1 MAVEF
6 MDTALLIASIVA
18 VISGLIQGYSGFA
31 GALIMVPILAS
42 IMNPIDA
49 VAIAMV
55 AGLAGNAT
63 ITADAAKSAEWR
75 ETGSV
80 SVAIAVFIPAGLL
93 FLVSAEPDVI
103 RLGMGIFT
111 LLAAFL
117 LMSGWRYR
125 GSRGLVSGV
134 VVGAVSGLIV
144 GAFGVPSGP
153 VFVVYF
159 LSSQLP
165 VHVQRANI
173 VIAVTVVLTVMVIGL
188 AVEGAYA
195 EETLWRLIVV
205 APLYLVSTWAGKW
218 LFQKLPSTWFVKVA
232 YVLLLASG
240 VAVLAV

>member
-1 MAVEF
+1 MPAEIY
-6 MDTALLIASIVA
+6 DIALLIAGTVA
-18 VISGLIQGYSGFA
+18 VVSGLIQGYSGFA
-31 GALIMVPILAS
+31 GALFMVPILAS
-42 IMNPIDA
+42 LMNPIDA

-75 ETGSV
+75 EAGSV
-80 SVAIAVFIPAGLL
+80 SVAIAVSIPAGLL
-93 FLVSAEPDVI
+93 FLVSAEPEII
-103 RLGMGIFT
+103 RLGMGVFT

-125 GSRGLVSGV
+125 GARGIGSGV
-134 VVGAVSGLIV
+134 VVGVTSGLIV

-159 LSSQLP
+159 LSSPSLVP
-165 VHVQRANI
+165 VQRANI

-188 AVEGAYA
+188 AIEGAYT
-195 EETLWRLIVV
+195 EDILWRLIVV
-205 APLYLVSTWAGKW
+205 APLYLVSTWTGKW

-232 YVLLLASG
+232 YGLLLASG
-240 VAVLAV
+240 VAVLTV

>member
-1 MAVEF
+1 MPAEIF
-6 MDTALLIASIVA
+6 DIALLIAGIVA
-18 VISGLIQGYSGFA
+18 VVSGLIQGYSGFA

-42 IMNPIDA
+42 VMNPIDA

-63 ITADAAKSAEWR
+63 ITAHAAKSAEWR

-80 SVAIAVFIPAGLL
+80 SVAIAVSIPAGLL
-93 FLVSAEPDVI
+93 FLVSAEPEII

-117 LMSGWRYR
+117 LMSGWQYR
-125 GSRGLVSGV
+125 GTRGIASGV
-134 VVGAVSGLIV
+134 VVGATSGLIV

-159 LSSQLP
+159 LSSPSP

-188 AVEGAYA
+188 AIERAYTA
-195 EETLWRLIVV
+195 EMLWRLIIV

-232 YVLLLASG
+232 YGLLLASG
-240 VAVLAV
+240 VAVLIV

>member
-1 MAVEF
+1 
-6 MDTALLIASIVA
+6 
-18 VISGLIQGYSGFA
+18 
-31 GALIMVPILAS
+31 
-42 IMNPIDA
+42 
-49 VAIAMV
+49 
-55 AGLAGNAT
+55 
-63 ITADAAKSAEWR
+63 
-75 ETGSV
+75 
-80 SVAIAVFIPAGLL
+80 
-93 FLVSAEPDVI
+93 VSAEPDVI